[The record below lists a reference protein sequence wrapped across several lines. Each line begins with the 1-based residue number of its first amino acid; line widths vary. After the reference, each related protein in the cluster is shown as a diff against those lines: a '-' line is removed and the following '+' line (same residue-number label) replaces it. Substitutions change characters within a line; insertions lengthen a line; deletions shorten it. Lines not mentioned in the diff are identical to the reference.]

1 MKRHV
6 GALIYPNFE
15 ILDLCGPLEMYSL
28 LDEDFFITLI
38 AEKDREIV
46 GVGNCRVVASALFE
60 DKTQYDLIVVPGG
73 GRITRK
79 EAENIAIRD
88 WLQRQSET
96 ADLVTSVCTGSA
108 LLARAGLLDG
118 RKATSNKEAFEW
130 VASQGPK
137 VEWQRR
143 ARWCEDGK
151 FFTSSGV
158 SAGMDMTL
166 AAIQHL
172 LGRDKALEAAHWAEY
187 IWNEDPSNDPFTKE
201 PS

>member
-1 MKRHV
+1 MKRRV
-6 GALIYPNFE
+6 GALIYPVFE
-15 ILDLCGPLEMYSL
+15 ILDLFGPLEMFAL
-28 LDEDFFITLI
+28 LEDDFSITLV
-38 AEKDREIV
+38 AEKEHEID
-46 GVGNCRVVASALFE
+46 GIGGCRVVAGALFSDQE
-60 DKTQYDLIVVPGG
+60 KYDLLLIPGG
-73 GRITRK
+73 RGTR
-79 EAENIAIRD
+79 AEIENSAIGD
-88 WLQRQSET
+88 WLQRQSKT

-137 VEWQRR
+137 VDWQRR
-143 ARWCEDGK
+143 ARWCADGK

-201 PS
+201 SR